1 MRTEVK
7 VVSTTGSEPITA
19 AQAKAYL
26 KQEYGVIA
34 SEDVII
40 ERQIT
45 AARQLCEAYIDSSI
59 VEKTIRTTFFEFQ
72 EWDYYSDGS
81 VVLELP
87 RGPVKSLTSVKKQ
100 VPGVSDETLTLNG
113 NYYKLG
119 QDWPRIKVSVAATV
133 TTSAAYD
140 TDGYLVEYV
149 AGMTS
154 VDAPLV
160 EGMLKTIA
168 DMYVNRGNEME
179 NGGSRG
185 SVAQLT
191 YDAKMLWNPYRQTI
205 NA

>member
-168 DMYVNRGNEME
+168 DMYVNRGNETVE
-179 NGGSRG
+179 G

>member
-1 MRTEVK
+1 
-7 VVSTTGSEPITA
+7 
-19 AQAKAYL
+19 
-26 KQEYGVIA
+26 
-34 SEDVII
+34 
-40 ERQIT
+40 
-45 AARQLCEAYIDSSI
+45 
-59 VEKTIRTTFFEFQ
+59 
-72 EWDYYSDGS
+72 
-81 VVLELP
+81 
-87 RGPVKSLTSVKKQ
+87 

-119 QDWPRIKVSVAATV
+119 QDWPRVKVSVASTV

-168 DMYVNRGNEME
+168 DMYVNRGNETVE
-179 NGGSRG
+179 G

>member
-119 QDWPRIKVSVAATV
+119 QDWTRIKVSVAATV

-168 DMYVNRGNEME
+168 DMYVNRGNETVE
-179 NGGSRG
+179 G

>member
-154 VDAPLV
+154 VDAQLV

-168 DMYVNRGNEME
+168 DMYVNRGNETVE
-179 NGGSRG
+179 G

>member
-149 AGMTS
+149 AGMNS

-168 DMYVNRGNEME
+168 DMYVNRGNETVE
-179 NGGSRG
+179 G

>member
-40 ERQIT
+40 ERQIK

-119 QDWPRIKVSVAATV
+119 QDWTRIKVSVAATV

-168 DMYVNRGNEME
+168 DMYVNRGNETVE
-179 NGGSRG
+179 G

>member
-87 RGPVKSLTSVKKQ
+87 KGPVKNLTSVKKQ

-119 QDWPRIKVSVAATV
+119 QDWPRVKVSVAATV

-168 DMYVNRGNEME
+168 DMYVNRGNETVE
-179 NGGSRG
+179 G

>member
-59 VEKTIRTTFFEFQ
+59 VEKTIRTTFFDFQ

-119 QDWPRIKVSVAATV
+119 QDWPRVKVSVAATI

-168 DMYVNRGNEME
+168 DMYVNRGNETVE
-179 NGGSRG
+179 G

>member
-119 QDWPRIKVSVAATV
+119 QDWARVKVSVAATV

-168 DMYVNRGNEME
+168 DMYVNRGNETVE
-179 NGGSRG
+179 G

>member
-40 ERQIT
+40 ERQIK

-119 QDWPRIKVSVAATV
+119 QDWPRVKVSVASTV

-168 DMYVNRGNEME
+168 DMYVNRGNETVE
-179 NGGSRG
+179 G

>member
-7 VVSTTGSEPITA
+7 VVSTNGSEPITA

-119 QDWPRIKVSVAATV
+119 QDWPRVKVSVAATV

-168 DMYVNRGNEME
+168 DMYVNRGNETVE
-179 NGGSRG
+179 G

>member
-40 ERQIT
+40 ERQIK

-119 QDWPRIKVSVAATV
+119 QDWPRVKVSVAATV

-168 DMYVNRGNEME
+168 DMYVNRGNETVE
-179 NGGSRG
+179 G

>member
-119 QDWPRIKVSVAATV
+119 QDWPRVKVSVAATV

-168 DMYVNRGNEME
+168 DMYVNRGNETVE
-179 NGGSRG
+179 G

>member
-119 QDWPRIKVSVAATV
+119 QDWPRVKVSVAATV

-154 VDAPLV
+154 VDAQLV

-168 DMYVNRGNEME
+168 DMYVNRGNETVE
-179 NGGSRG
+179 G

>member
-87 RGPVKSLTSVKKQ
+87 KGPVKSLTSVKKQ

-119 QDWPRIKVSVAATV
+119 QDWPRIKVSVASTV

-168 DMYVNRGNEME
+168 DMYVNRGNETVE
-179 NGGSRG
+179 G